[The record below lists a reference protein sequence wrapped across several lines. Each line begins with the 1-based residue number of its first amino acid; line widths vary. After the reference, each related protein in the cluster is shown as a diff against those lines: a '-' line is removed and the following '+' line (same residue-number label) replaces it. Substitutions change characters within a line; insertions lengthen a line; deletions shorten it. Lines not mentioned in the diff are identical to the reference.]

1 MPVLHCHSSFE
12 GTSYKKLQEVTKFY
26 LVIASLL

>member
-12 GTSYKKLQEVTKFY
+12 GTSYKKLQDIGTVDNTG
-26 LVIASLL
+26 I